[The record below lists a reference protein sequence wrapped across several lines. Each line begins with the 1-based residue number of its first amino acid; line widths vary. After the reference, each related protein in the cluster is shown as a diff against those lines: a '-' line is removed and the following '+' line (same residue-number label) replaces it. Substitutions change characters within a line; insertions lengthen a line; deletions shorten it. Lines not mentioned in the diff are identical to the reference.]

1 MGFSVMN
8 EPKKQLSRAGKRQL
22 VLLAAIALLIVAV
35 LMLVMKVAE
44 NNAPPPRTPK
54 AKTQTTNI
62 TAPGAVS
69 DETAAQVT
77 DRRLAEFQAMLRAQE
92 QEQAKRLQEAA
103 EKAREEERQRQ
114 ERENNRSS
122 RSNRSIDSEDSPEGG
137 GNLKLFDPSKM
148 GQNSRRESEAG
159 SFAPGQLN
167 SQPQG
172 PRVRTLTF
180 SETAPMNTGLQNRS
194 IDDRSDMQTRP
205 ISIGGNASDY
215 EAVGRAL
222 RGEGA
227 RGRLGQSPQESVKA
241 ETYLPSGTF
250 FRVSTVNGID
260 APAGGQAQN
269 NPQPLLMV
277 VSDWGNMPNSFK
289 ADVKHCFVIGSA
301 WGDLSAERA
310 MARTESLS
318 CIRPNGDVIDVPLT
332 GFVVGPDGRNGF
344 RGRVVTKQGQVLANA
359 LWTGMLSGFGD
370 VARQMNSTPVIIA
383 GSVANRESPTGQ
395 EVLQRSALGGLGEAA
410 KTLSQYYITLAEKL
424 YPVIET
430 DGGLTAEIVLTRG
443 VAIKKG
449 EKVGTTNDFSNL
461 GQALNRLRQ

>member
-1 MGFSVMN
+1 MN
-8 EPKKQLSRAGKRQL
+8 EPKKKLSRAGKRQI
-22 VLLAAIALLIVAV
+22 VLLTAIALLIVAV

-44 NNAPPPRTPK
+44 SNAPPPRTPQ
-54 AKTQTTNI
+54 AKTQTHNI
-62 TAPGAVS
+62 TAPGAIS

-92 QEQAKRLQEAA
+92 QEQAKRLREAS

-114 ERENNRSS
+114 ERENGRRNRTGGSS
-122 RSNRSIDSEDSPEGG
+122 ASADDGDVED

-148 GQNSRRESEAG
+148 GQNSRRSENTFNPAV
-159 SFAPGQLN
+159 QV
-167 SQPQG
+167 QPQVVE

-180 SETAPMNTGLQNRS
+180 SEQPVVSTAGAAFEPSSRNS
-194 IDDRSDMQTRP
+194 SPAAIDQSGDP
-205 ISIGGNASDY
+205 ADY
-215 EAVGRAL
+215 AAVGRAL
-222 RGEGA
+222 RGEGSS
-227 RGRLGQSPQESVKA
+227 RRMGQSSSSTDARNA

-250 FRVSTVNGID
+250 FKVSTVNGID

-301 WGDLSAERA
+301 WGDLSSERA
-310 MARTESLS
+310 MARTETLS

-359 LWTGMLSGFGD
+359 LWTGMLTGFGD

-383 GSVANRESPTGQ
+383 GSVANRQSPTAE
-395 EVLQRSALGGLGEAA
+395 EVLQRSALGGVGEAA
-410 KTLSQYYITLAEKL
+410 KTLSQYYISLAEKL

-430 DGGLTAEIVLTRG
+430 DGGLSAEIVLTRG
-443 VAIKKG
+443 VAIKRG
-449 EKVGTTNDFSNL
+449 EKVGTTHDFSNL